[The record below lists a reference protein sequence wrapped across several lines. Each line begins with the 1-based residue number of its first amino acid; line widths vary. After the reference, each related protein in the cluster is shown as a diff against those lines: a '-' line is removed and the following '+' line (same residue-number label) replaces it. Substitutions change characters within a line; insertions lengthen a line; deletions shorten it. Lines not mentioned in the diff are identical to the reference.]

1 MKRIAFS
8 FILFYSLLIF
18 ACYDFTNLETPETVS
33 VSSTANYELPAG
45 ELSFNIKDKL
55 NIAHFREVLENNSKG
70 DNGMVTSLAVY
81 DYNPT
86 QKDDDVLQFV
96 INYPIK
102 EIPVSLTNDSNI
114 DDVSFSTSFSIPKL
128 ETDIIDAMKVDT
140 PEPIFVKEGFDAS
153 ISDII
158 DDPNVFFRIT
168 SPDFD
173 IMTLRNGTLKVKF
186 TFNAEKSYKFTD
198 PLTGT
203 KIPVAAPSDDFSMPI
218 KLTLV
223 SEDDRSVVIAVS
235 DEVDCKN
242 GGTVELDLAG
252 ANLVPKML
260 LCMEGSISGGSL
272 NQFNSYDVSISPS
285 DIEIAKI
292 IGLNM
297 DLGDDAKVDI
307 DETFS
312 LSGMNDA
319 LKKASIKKGSVG
331 FACTLPDGWSGVS
344 CEKSKFVLSG
354 GINVPSEK
362 FIDKTVPPDLI
373 RKEADLSG
381 TELIPDEIST
391 TGSSLEIGIKDA
403 TIVFSENGD
412 DKVTLTGICKI
423 DEIGEIV
430 FDLGPDILK
439 NLSGDIDTGLN
450 LSTLL
455 SDLLEGEET
464 GLINNFK
471 FSGIRGFVYLMQ
483 STENEVLKGLNMH
496 GYISASYKGS
506 SEPLY
511 ITGSAEEDAQLT
523 MKSSKKTI
531 ASFADENYMITSD
544 EPFESL
550 YSVKV
555 NDGVM
560 DQLLNEHPDG
570 LVFSYKFAV
579 GGGETGTEITLNQS
593 DFELL
598 KSSSALSVSLA
609 IIIPL
614 QFILDDVTDGDS
626 SDKTIFVDDVLA
638 LVGTNFDEDMFNR
651 EGPTEGDD
659 WLEYT
664 PFIEYA
670 MMEYELEN
678 RTPLDKLKVTFFDE
692 NSDIT
697 KSLDTSSGKH
707 ELKFTNEEAE
717 RICKTYPFT
726 PKIKVE
732 IGDADGVTPKIFRR
746 NASLRFGAILEVQGS
761 GKSIKV
767 WEKDKKD
774 KSSDKKTKTSAETEA
789 TE

>member
-55 NIAHFREVLENNSKG
+55 NIAHFREVLEKNSKD
-70 DNGMVTSLAVY
+70 DNGMITSLAVY

-102 EIPVSLTNDSNI
+102 EIPISLTNDANI
-114 DDVSFSTSFSIPKL
+114 DDMSFSTDFTLPKL
-128 ETDIIDAMKVDT
+128 KTDIIDAMKVDT
-140 PEPIFVKEGFDAS
+140 PVPIVVREGTSGS
-153 ISDII
+153 ISDFII
-158 DDPNVFFRIT
+158 GDPYISFKIT
-168 SPDFD
+168 DPDFD
-173 IMTLRNGTLKVKF
+173 TMTLRNGTLKVKF
-186 TFNAEKSYKFTD
+186 TFK
-198 PLTGT
+198 LGT
-203 KIPVAAPSDDFSMPI
+203 PAASPSDDFSMPI
-218 KLTLV
+218 KLSLV
-223 SEDDRSVVIAVS
+223 SASDTSNVIAVS

-252 ANLVPKML
+252 ANLVQDMRL
-260 LCMEGSISGGSL
+260 YLDLAVSGGNPL
-272 NQFNSYDVSISPS
+272 QINTYDVSITPS

-292 IGLNM
+292 TGLNM
-297 DLGDDAKVDI
+297 DLGDDAKVEVN
-307 DETFS
+307 ETFPI
-312 LSGMNDA
+312 SGMNDA

-331 FACTLPDGWSGVS
+331 FACTLPDGWSGIS
-344 CEKSKFVLSG
+344 CKNSNFVLSG
-354 GINVPSEK
+354 GISIPAEK

-464 GLINNFK
+464 DLINNFK

-626 SDKTIFVDDVLA
+626 SDKTIVVDDVLA

-678 RTPLDKLKVTFFDE
+678 RTPLDNLKVTFFDE

-697 KSLDTSSGKH
+697 KSLDTTSGKH

-732 IGDADGVTPKIFRR
+732 IGDADGVTPKIFKR

-774 KSSDKKTKTSAETEA
+774 KSSDKKTETSAETEA
-789 TE
+789 TK